1 MREITFLEAL
11 REALR
16 EEMRRDKNVFILG
29 EDIQRGYA
37 NGVFGVTKGLVDEFG
52 EERVRNTPISEIA
65 IIGAAAGAAIVGMRP
80 IAEIMYADFMCC
92 CMEPIINVVAK
103 LRYVHGGGEVKLP
116 LVIRTAT
123 GAGIRAGP
131 QHSQSLEALF
141 VHIPGL
147 KVVMPSTPYD
157 AKGLL
162 KSSIRDDNPVL
173 FFEHKLLYKLKG
185 IVPEEEY
192 LIPLG
197 KADIKQEGE
206 DLTIITYGLMVHKSI
221 EASKEISKEGK
232 SIEIVDLRTLSPL
245 DKETIIKSVKKTGKV
260 VIVEEGCKTGGI
272 GAEILSLIVEE
283 AFDYLDAPIKRVGAF
298 DTPIPYSPVLEDFV
312 IPDKK
317 RIYEAIKAMF

>member
-1 MREITFLEAL
+1 MREITFLESL

-16 EEMRRDKNVFILG
+16 EEMKRDKSIFILG

-65 IIGAAAGAAIVGMRP
+65 IIGAAAGAAINGMRP
-80 IAEIMYADFMCC
+80 IAEIMYADFICC
-92 CMEPIINVVAK
+92 CMEPVINIVAK
-103 LRYVHGGGEVKLP
+103 LRYVHGGGKVKLP

-123 GAGIRAGP
+123 GAGIRASVC
-131 QHSQSLEALF
+131 HSQSLEALF
-141 VHIPGL
+141 IHIPGL
-147 KVVMPSTPYD
+147 KIVFPSTPYD

-185 IVPEEEY
+185 KVPEEEY

-206 DLTIITYGLMVHKSI
+206 DLTIITYGIMVHKAI
-221 EASKEISKEGK
+221 EASKEIIKEGK
-232 SIEIVDLRTLSPL
+232 TIEIVDLRTLNPL
-245 DKETIIKSVKKTGKV
+245 DKETIIESVKKTGKAI
-260 VIVEEGCKTGGI
+260 IVEEGCKTGGV

-283 AFDYLDAPIKRVGAF
+283 AFDYLDAPIKRVAAF
-298 DTPIPYSPVLEDFV
+298 DTPVPYSPVLEDFI

-317 RIYEAIKAMF
+317 RIYDVIKSII

>member
-1 MREITFLEAL
+1 
-11 REALR
+11 
-16 EEMRRDKNVFILG
+16 
-29 EDIQRGYA
+29 
-37 NGVFGVTKGLVDEFG
+37 
-52 EERVRNTPISEIA
+52 
-65 IIGAAAGAAIVGMRP
+65 
-80 IAEIMYADFMCC
+80 
-92 CMEPIINVVAK
+92 
-103 LRYVHGGGEVKLP
+103 

-260 VIVEEGCKTGGI
+260 VIVHEAWKTCGL
-272 GAEILSLIVEE
+272 GAEIAAIIAEE

-298 DTPIPYSPVLEDFV
+298 DTPIPYSPVLEDKA
-312 IPDKK
+312 IPSKDD
-317 RIYEAIKAMF
+317 IIKAITEIL

>member
-1 MREITFLEAL
+1 MKEREITFVEAL

-16 EEMRRDKNVFILG
+16 EEMIRDNSIFLLG
-29 EDIQRGYA
+29 EDIGIH
-37 NGVFGVTKGLVDEFG
+37 GGDFGVTKGLINEFG
-52 EERVRNTPISEIA
+52 KERVRDTPISETA
-65 IIGAAAGAAIVGMRP
+65 ILGIAAGAATTGMRP
-80 IAEIMYADFMCC
+80 IAEIMFSDFLGV
-92 CMEPIINVVAK
+92 CMDQILNQISK
-103 LRYVHGGGEVKLP
+103 LRYASGGQMKFP

-141 VHIPGL
+141 IHIPGL
-147 KVVMPSTPYD
+147 KIVFPSTPYD

-185 IVPEEEY
+185 KVPEEEY

-206 DLTIITYGLMVHKSI
+206 DLTIITYGIMVHKAI
-221 EASKEISKEGK
+221 EASKEIIKEGK
-232 SIEIVDLRTLSPL
+232 TIEIVDLRTLNPL
-245 DKETIIKSVKKTGKV
+245 DKETIIESVKKTGKAI
-260 VIVEEGCKTGGI
+260 IVEEGCKTGGV

-283 AFDYLDAPIKRVGAF
+283 AFDYLDAPIKRVAAF
-298 DTPIPYSPVLEDFV
+298 DTPVPYSPVLEDAA
-312 IPDKK
+312 IPSKDDIKK
-317 RIYEAIKAMF
+317 AITEII